1 MKSGKPGVLRT
12 VIKWV
17 FRVILAVVCAF
28 ALLLGYLT
36 LTEYRP
42 EEELSVDVEGNGV
55 KPLAEGETITVMTW
69 NTGYGALGDN
79 ADFFMDGGTH
89 VKTADQDRVLSNVEG
104 ILDQTLEYTPDLIF
118 YQETDKNSGR
128 SYHIDETELLSDGF
142 PGYASAFATNY
153 KVAFV
158 PYPVPPIGSVHS
170 GLLTLSAYEIES
182 ASRIQLPCP
191 FSWPVRL
198 GNLKRCLLIS
208 RIPVENGKELV
219 AINLHLEAYD
229 SGEGKIAQT
238 KMLKEVLEAERAKG
252 NYVIAGGDF
261 NQIFSDVD
269 MSMYP
274 VYPGCWEPGVIE
286 TGEFGSEWSL
296 VMDNSSPSCRS
307 LDRPYEGE
315 DPSSFQFYLIDGFI
329 VSDNVSVESLE
340 TQDLGFVVS
349 DHNPVLMK
357 VILN

>member
-1 MKSGKPGVLRT
+1 MNEETIMKSGKPGVLRT

-170 GLLTLSAYEIES
+170 GLLTLSAYEI
-182 ASRIQLPCP
+182 
-191 FSWPVRL
+191 
-198 GNLKRCLLIS
+198 
-208 RIPVENGKELV
+208 
-219 AINLHLEAYD
+219 
-229 SGEGKIAQT
+229 
-238 KMLKEVLEAERAKG
+238 
-252 NYVIAGGDF
+252 
-261 NQIFSDVD
+261 
-269 MSMYP
+269 
-274 VYPGCWEPGVIE
+274 
-286 TGEFGSEWSL
+286 
-296 VMDNSSPSCRS
+296 
-307 LDRPYEGE
+307 
-315 DPSSFQFYLIDGFI
+315 
-329 VSDNVSVESLE
+329 
-340 TQDLGFVVS
+340 
-349 DHNPVLMK
+349 
-357 VILN
+357 